1 MYTVKHDH
9 EPPFHPQL
17 PLSLPEQDPLKTCVS
32 LFLSF
37 FLLDRPLS
45 PVGTAHTRAGWAM
58 HWSMGNLPE
67 AAHPYK
73 NNSPLPASHL
83 PIAPQLAVVPRE

>member
-45 PVGTAHTRAGWAM
+45 PVGTAHTRAGWDHALE
-58 HWSMGNLPE
+58 HGKPARGCTPVQEQFS
-67 AAHPYK
+67 
-73 NNSPLPASHL
+73 SPSISPADRSS
-83 PIAPQLAVVPRE
+83 VRGGS